1 MAPRSPNSDFLAD
14 GCNRAWKALEPEIRR
29 QVEAE
34 YAEAWKASGGARSVR
49 RRLTSASILR
59 RTNQRRSKPDA
70 FY

>member
-34 YAEAWKASGGARSVR
+34 YAEAWKASGLLRRWFVRRRIEAEVR
-49 RRLTSASILR
+49 RRLTERAP
-59 RTNQRRSKPDA
+59 PDA